1 MTTIVPTLQTVTPP
15 SLTMLLDAHRR
26 DITKNLNAVKV
37 GVVEFFD
44 AEKQEATIKI
54 AQQQVTSIAPDGTKT
69 LADYP
74 LLLNVPVAFQ
84 GGGGFTATFPISA
97 GDECLLLFNDR
108 ELDNWLT
115 NGPGLAPTTGRVHDL
130 SDAIAIVGIRSN
142 PRALGSVSTGAAQ
155 LRTDDGS
162 TFVEVNPTGIKVHA
176 GTVYEWDVHGYGQ
189 KITWTGG
196 SNYTIDNYVTGAVV
210 TTNNH
215 AISPPGPP

>member
-1 MTTIVPTLQTVTPP
+1 
-15 SLTMLLDAHRR
+15 MLLDAQRR
-26 DITKNLNAVKV
+26 DIMKNLNAVKV
-37 GVVEFFD
+37 GTVKSFD
-44 AEKQEATIKI
+44 AAKQEVTVQI

-74 LLLNVPVAFQ
+74 LLLTVPVAFQ
-84 GGGGFTATFPISA
+84 GGGGFTATFPIAA

-115 NGPGLAPTTGRVHDL
+115 SGPGLAPSTSRMHDL

-142 PRALGSVSTGAAQ
+142 LRALGGVSTGAAQ
-155 LRTDDGS
+155 LRTDDGT
-162 TFVEVNPTGIKVHA
+162 TFVEVNSSGIKVHA

-196 SNYTIDNYVTGAVV
+196 ANYTIDNYTIGAVV